1 MKKLLFT
8 ICLLLVTSTVS
19 FAVLN
24 SDKENRINLMLNLK
38 SCTPSEVQLS
48 DGMYQ
53 VLGYTKGACGYKV
66 TYKEENAQMEC
77 KFPTPVAQ
85 MYGYE
90 AINATK
96 TGVESSFVK
105 NMNSSSYCEK
115 K

>member
-1 MKKLLFT
+1 M
-8 ICLLLVTSTVS
+8 
-19 FAVLN
+19 
-24 SDKENRINLMLNLK
+24 NLMLNLK

-105 NMNSSSYCEK
+105 NMNSSLLHLNNHLLYRQIVQLCINNQR
-115 K
+115 